1 MNKEYTLLE
10 EREMQELNGK
20 GKVYLHNKSGAKIFL
35 IINDDINKSFSISFR
50 TPSADDTGLPHI
62 LEHSVLCGS
71 RKYPIKDP
79 FVELAKGSLN
89 TFLNA
94 MTFAEKTM
102 YPIASCNDKDYENL
116 MDVYMD
122 AVLYPN
128 LINEDKILKQEG
140 WHYELNSPE
149 EEITYKGVV
158 YNEMKGVFSSPEQT
172 LFRKI
177 QQSLFPDNA
186 YHYESGGDP
195 EYIIDLNQEQF
206 VEFHKKYYHPSN
218 SYIILYGKIDEQ
230 EKLEWLHNNYLK
242 DFDKIEIDS
251 RIIPQKP
258 FDKPKE
264 IVDYYP
270 ISKNEELDDKTYLS
284 LNFVTGQILDKCEY
298 IGLEI
303 LEYLLLE
310 APGAP
315 LKDALL
321 EAEIGKDIFGSY
333 DSGILQ
339 PTFSIVAKNSD
350 QSKTEK
356 FIEITYK
363 VLENIYKEGIDKKKL
378 EAALNYF
385 EFKIKESD
393 YGRYPKGVIYSMK
406 AMDSWLFG
414 GSPFEYFE
422 YNSAFKKLRE
432 GIENNCFNNMLNK
445 YFLNNTHSTVLILK
459 PDKEI
464 LEKKEKDIA
473 DKLKAFKDSLSKE
486 QIDALV
492 VQTKELVDFQNQEE
506 TKENIESIPLLK
518 LEDINKEIESFDF
531 STNKIEDAA
540 FLYHNTFT
548 SNIAY
553 LQLNY
558 DVTHIDIEHVPYL
571 SLLTSILGKMS
582 SKSYE
587 YGDLNT
593 EINIST
599 GGIRFDMELYGFN
612 GDKEIFKPVFEISGK
627 SFVEKTRRLVE
638 LFEEIQFNTLFSD
651 KKRMKDLIA
660 EIKSRMEMALSSSG
674 HITAALRA
682 ESYFSN
688 SSKYREYLEGVAFFE
703 YVEKW
708 DADFDEQYE
717 SIVGIL
723 EMLVNKIFNS
733 DRLTI
738 GLTCEEKDTDTIKDI
753 LKEYVIKHNKLETY
767 TDNVKNI
774 VAEKSNEGLM
784 TSGKIQYVAKAGN
797 YIDKGYDYTG
807 ELRVLQTILSLDYLW
822 QNVRVKGG
830 AYGCMVNFKRNGNVY
845 FVSYRDPNLKETL
858 EIFDNMN
865 AYVEEFDADQREMRK
880 YIIGTINKLDQPLTP
895 SMKNE
900 KLVSMYFTGVGKE
913 KLQKERNEVLG
924 ATPEKIRELSGL
936 IKEVAK
942 QDNICVLG
950 NENKIQENKE
960 IFINTK
966 QLFH

>member
-186 YHYESGGDP
+186 YHFESGGDP

-432 GIENNCFNNMLNK
+432 GIENNCFNNMINK

-571 SLLTSILGKMS
+571 SLLASILGKMS

-723 EMLVNKIFNS
+723 EMLVSKIFNS

>member
-1 MNKEYTLLE
+1 MNKEFTLVE

-50 TPSADDTGLPHI
+50 TPPADDTGLPHI

-128 LINEDKILKQEG
+128 LIKEDKILKQEG

-186 YHYESGGDP
+186 YHFESGGDP

-218 SYIILYGKIDEQ
+218 SYIILYGNIDEQ

-242 DFDKIEIDS
+242 DFDKIDIDS
-251 RIIPQKP
+251 RIRPQKP
-258 FDKPKE
+258 FDRTRE

-270 ISKNEELDDKTYLS
+270 ISKNEELEDKTYLS

-350 QSKTEK
+350 QSKSDR

-363 VLENIYKEGIDKKKL
+363 VLEKIYNEGIDKKKL

-422 YNSAFKKLRE
+422 YNAAFKKLRE
-432 GIENNCFNNMLNK
+432 GIENNCFNKMIKK
-445 YFLNNTHSTVLILK
+445 YFLDNSHSTILILK

-464 LEKKEKDIA
+464 LEKKEKEIA
-473 DKLKAFKDSLSKE
+473 EKLKLYKESLNEK
-486 QIDALV
+486 QINDLV
-492 VQTKELVDFQNQEE
+492 MQTKELIEFQNQEE
-506 TKENIESIPLLK
+506 TKENIETIPLLK
-518 LEDINKEIESFDF
+518 IEDINHEIEKFDF
-531 STNKIEDAA
+531 ATNSIEEAV
-540 FLYHNTFT
+540 FLNHNTFT
-548 SNIAY
+548 NNIVY

-558 DVTHIDIEHVPYL
+558 DVTHISIEDVPYL
-571 SLLTSILGKMS
+571 SLLASILGKMS
-582 SKSYE
+582 TKGYE

-599 GGIRFDMELYGFN
+599 GGIKFDMEIYGFN
-612 GDKEIFKPVFEISGK
+612 GDKEIFRPVLEITGK
-627 SFVEKTRRLVE
+627 AFNEKISRLIE

-660 EIKSRMEMALSSSG
+660 EIKSRMEMGLSSSG

-708 DADFDEQYE
+708 DSEFDEQYDT
-717 SIVGIL
+717 IVGTL
-723 EMLVNKIFNS
+723 ETLVGKVFNS

-738 GLTCEEKDTDTIKDI
+738 GLTCEEKNTNELKDL
-753 LKEYVIKHNKLETY
+753 LKPYVAKHKKLEEY
-767 TDNVKNI
+767 KDSIKNI
-774 VAEKSNEGLM
+774 VNSKDNEGLM

-797 YIDKGYDYTG
+797 YIDKGFNYTG

-858 EIFDNMN
+858 EVFDNMHSYI
-865 AYVEEFDADQREMRK
+865 ADFDADQREMRK

-913 KLQKERNEVLG
+913 KLQKERNEVLEV
-924 ATPEKIRELSGL
+924 TPEKIRELAEL

-960 IFINTK
+960 IFLHTK
-966 QLFH
+966 HLFH